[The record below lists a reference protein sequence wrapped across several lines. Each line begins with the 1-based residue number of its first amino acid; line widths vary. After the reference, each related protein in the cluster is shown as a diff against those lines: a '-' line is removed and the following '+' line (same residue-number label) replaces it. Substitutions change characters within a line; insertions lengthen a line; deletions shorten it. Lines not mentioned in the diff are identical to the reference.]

1 MKQKSAEARVVV
13 LDRVRVSKVSDSR
26 SSDLRR
32 GNPRP
37 CDGSSVGDQP
47 FREHGPLI
55 IPKLH
60 DPVCSRKSAEGLN
73 KQRTSLRGTRQTT
86 RQRELFHVRTCR
98 GAPPRF
104 PPAPRTCQR
113 SVGIFLFLT
122 SHSRCFGEC
131 LGNSS

>member
-1 MKQKSAEARVVV
+1 MKQKSAEACVVL

-26 SSDLRR
+26 SSDLRG

-73 KQRTSLRGTRQTT
+73 KQSTSQRGTGQTT
-86 RQRELFHVRTCR
+86 RQRELFHVRTCL
-98 GAPPRF
+98 GAH
-104 PPAPRTCQR
+104 PASRLPLERANEA
-113 SVGIFLFLT
+113 SGYFI
-122 SHSRCFGEC
+122 SHIPQSLLR
-131 LGNSS
+131 